1 MFVTDGVTSGDEVQM
16 EYFRTELGGRLSR
29 ELLYVWYLNNVHIIN

>member
-1 MFVTDGVTSGDEVQM
+1 MVCVCHGWGK
-16 EYFRTELGGRLSR
+16 YFRTELGGRLSR